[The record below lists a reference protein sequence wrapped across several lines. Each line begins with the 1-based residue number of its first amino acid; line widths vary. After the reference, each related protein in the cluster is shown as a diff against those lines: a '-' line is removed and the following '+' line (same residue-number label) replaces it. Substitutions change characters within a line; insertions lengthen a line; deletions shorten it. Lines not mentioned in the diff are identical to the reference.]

1 MIIKNNKILKVS
13 AIATILSIGL
23 LSAGYTLANK
33 NITLVVKG
41 KETEISTLK
50 SNVEDVLAEQNVK
63 YDKNDIISL
72 PLDQKISDGDKI
84 EVIKVTEKTIKENKE
99 VPFEVNIVE
108 DKNLLK
114 GDTKVEVWPENLN
127 RRRESRRPPRYHP
140 AQAQRTKFCPRA
152 TPWAPWVQKGAC
164 WQSGQGPVSA
174 SWRGWLQKGHRGGK
188 SRFRSCL
195 RRDMVLLLFWGGP
208 GQPGPQPAVPP
219 LLAVVGGH
227 PGHHLVVP
235 H

>member
-84 EVIKVTEKTIKENKE
+84 A
-99 VPFEVNIVE
+99 PF
-108 DKNLLK
+108 
-114 GDTKVEVWPENLN
+114 
-127 RRRESRRPPRYHP
+127 
-140 AQAQRTKFCPRA
+140 
-152 TPWAPWVQKGAC
+152 TPYTTPDV
-164 WQSGQGPVSA
+164 
-174 SWRGWLQKGHRGGK
+174 
-188 SRFRSCL
+188 
-195 RRDMVLLLFWGGP
+195 
-208 GQPGPQPAVPP
+208 PAVEAISPGLNTFRERA
-219 LLAVVGGH
+219 LLGWSPAR
-227 PGHHLVVP
+227 
-235 H
+235 